1 MRALFIFLFTLGFG
15 LAVQAQTNPSLEKS
29 LNDMA
34 KNYELNTSQLTQLR
48 DILNAKNDEL
58 AKLKNEDHSRMAYEK
73 NMRTIQM
80 KYDNK
85 ILGIM
90 NEDQKMKYKQQ
101 MAIKSGAL
109 RSNPKLID

>member
-1 MRALFIFLFTLGFG
+1 M
-15 LAVQAQTNPSLEKS
+15 AVQAQTNPSLEKS

-58 AKLKNEDHSRMAYEK
+58 TKLKNEDHSRMDYEK

-109 RSNPKLID
+109 RSNPNLID